1 MSICEAV
8 KGLISM
14 KFNVTEISDGDA
26 LKMLFDVGGGR
37 SQLVFVEHAYNDQAD
52 YIQVLSP
59 VGDIPQVNIV
69 EVARDVG
76 KKVLGG
82 VVLVDDRVYLTHS
95 APLADIDENEI
106 LEPIHRIC
114 AMADELEQHYLGT
127 DEF

>member
-1 MSICEAV
+1 MATWEAV
-8 KGLISM
+8 KGFISM

-37 SQLVFVEHAYNDQAD
+37 SQLVFVEHAYNDQVD

-82 VVLVDDRVYLTHS
+82 VVLVDNRVYLTHS
-95 APLADIDENEI
+95 APLG
-106 LEPIHRIC
+106 HRR
-114 AMADELEQHYLGT
+114 E
-127 DEF
+127 